1 MQIHKLKPY
10 HILDC
15 EHLNS
20 IQSECIFI
28 IQNKLST
35 WQGDTWIDST
45 DCTIQFY
52 KQCSSLREWLAQN
65 NWKVKTT
72 AITYIDGTEKRRNIP
87 PHIDQ
92 LPVLARINIPIL
104 NCDQATVNL
113 YKITEDYRNKLDLNK
128 HGYCTLNPNYCVK
141 TSEYI
146 LTKPIVFNTQIPHS
160 VDPIPNAQYPRIM
173 LTLTLFN
180 DILHYLK

>member
-92 LPVLARINIPIL
+92 LPILTRVNIPIL
-104 NCDQATVNL
+104 NCDQAIVSL
-113 YKITEDYRNKLDLNK
+113 FSISDEYRKTLDLKDQESCSLDINQ
-128 HGYCTLNPNYCVK
+128 CTKIN
-141 TSEYI
+141 EYF
-146 LTKPIVFNTQIPHS
+146 LKQPIVFNTQVPHS
-160 VDPIPNAQYPRIM
+160 VDPIPDAQYPRIM
-173 LTLTLFN
+173 LTLTLF
-180 DILHYLK
+180 DELLDYLK